1 MAEFITKCPHC
12 NSDLQVQDE
21 WVGMEVECPECNA
34 VFEIISTTEAS
45 PDKTQREE
53 QSVAE
58 TEKEGS
64 FTFVCPSCGS
74 VEELSS
80 ELLGTDY
87 ECQACFEKHT
97 ATATTER
104 NCPFCGKTVKY
115 HAKICKYCKSD
126 LSKVPLS
133 TPQQE
138 KFFIFICPE
147 CDTVAELPESM
158 IGEKYECNSCCETS
172 IVKEA
177 EERKCPSCGEKIKIK
192 ATICKHC
199 KANIKPL
206 EPKHPNSQNVILNF
220 QKEMF
225 SALKNFR
232 SEKNNVSQP
241 QRKTKSQTQVKM
253 TAPTAPTAFSPA
265 PTQFSESEQ
274 FKSFSIIELFKSV
287 LTILCTRPGLAIAF
301 AIFLAVIINCKD
313 VLYTVYVFNNH
324 SPALW
329 VVWGNTILTIFLSPL
344 LCWPIYN
351 AMLLHR
357 NERFTPGT
365 VFTSIGFGEWLHF
378 VWGFCRVSL
387 IVSLWS
393 LLFIIPGIIA
403 MLKYSMTNF
412 ILLDHRELSVKE
424 AMNLSAEITMGNK
437 FKIFYGCLLIGIIPI
452 VAYCILYYYKL
463 YHLPFFL
470 SCLLAPF
477 GSLYFAGIYE
487 KIKRS

>member
-12 NSDLQVQDE
+12 STDLQVQDE
-21 WVGMEVECPECNA
+21 WIGMEVECPQCNA
-34 VFEIISTTEAS
+34 VFEIISPFAAI
-45 PDKTQREE
+45 PDITQCGEHT
-53 QSVAE
+53 VAE

-74 VEELSS
+74 VEELPY
-80 ELLGTDY
+80 ELLGAEY
-87 ECQACFEKHT
+87 ECQSCFEKHT
-97 ATATTER
+97 AAATTER
-104 NCPFCGKTVKY
+104 DCPFCGKTVKY
-115 HAKICKYCKSD
+115 HAKICKYCKQD
-126 LSKVPLS
+126 LSKVPAS

-138 KFFIFICPE
+138 KLFIFICPE

-158 IGEKYECNSCCETS
+158 IGKEYECNLCCESS
-172 IVKEA
+172 IAREA
-177 EERKCPSCGEKIKIK
+177 EERKCPVCGEKIKIK
-192 ATICKHC
+192 ATVCKHC
-199 KANIKPL
+199 KANVKPL

-241 QRKTKSQTQVKM
+241 QRKPKSQTQVKM
-253 TAPTAPTAFSPA
+253 TAPTAPPAFSPA
-265 PTQFSESEQ
+265 PTQFSESKQ
-274 FKSFSIIELFKSV
+274 FRSFSIVELFKSV
-287 LTILCTRPGLAIAF
+287 LTILCTRPGLAIVF

-313 VLYTVYVFNNH
+313 GLYTVYVINNH
-324 SPALW
+324 PPAPW
-329 VVWGNTILTIFLSPL
+329 VVWGNTILGIFLTPL
-344 LCWPIYN
+344 FYWQFYN

-378 VWGFCRVSL
+378 VWGFYRVGL
-387 IVSLWS
+387 IVCLWS

-403 MLKYSMTNF
+403 MLKYSMTFF

-437 FKIFYGCLLIGIIPI
+437 FKIFYGCLLISIIPC
-452 VAYCILYYYKL
+452 VAYGILYYFKL
-463 YHLPFFL
+463 HHLAVLL
-470 SCLLAPF
+470 SCLLAPI
-477 GSLYFAGIYE
+477 GTLYCAGIYE